1 MNDHPHDLERDDEY
15 LLRHVREHKRE
26 QPSAALDARILAAA
40 TEAAA
45 ARRPQTESAWQRL
58 QNWLAGASGRGRW
71 SAAFGCLAVL
81 GLGLGLSLKT
91 LERVPPSY
99 DAPPAAMTRQAPA
112 PMALHS
118 PQEAMPSSAMAE
130 AAEAPKIVARMA
142 AKTAPLHNEVVEAL
156 REIADLRA
164 RGEGEEA
171 EQRVERLQTQYP
183 DLDIESELRRLPGP

>member
-91 LERVPPSY
+91 LEQVPPSY

-112 PMALHS
+112 PMALQS
-118 PQEAMPSSAMAE
+118 PQEAMPSSAM
-130 AAEAPKIVARMA
+130 AEAPKIVARMA

-171 EQRVERLQTQYP
+171 EQRIERLQTQYP
-183 DLDIESELRRLPGP
+183 DLDIESELRRLPEP